1 MSPQTPAS
9 EAPVTWPPTGAGWGA
24 MSQSMHRS
32 LFPRKRENIEQG
44 AYVDWVTVS
53 KPRIER
59 DWGRK
64 SPPQGL
70 ALFLRAQ
77 VMLIK

>member
-1 MSPQTPAS
+1 MSH
-9 EAPVTWPPTGAGWGA
+9 
-24 MSQSMHRS
+24 SMHGA

-44 AYVDWVTVS
+44 AYVDQVTVS

-59 DWGRK
+59 DWRRK
-64 SPPQGL
+64 SPPPGL

-77 VMLIK
+77 EMLIK

>member
-1 MSPQTPAS
+1 MSH
-9 EAPVTWPPTGAGWGA
+9 
-24 MSQSMHRS
+24 SMHRA

-44 AYVDWVTVS
+44 AYVDRVTVS

-59 DWGRK
+59 DWRRK
-64 SPPQGL
+64 SPPRGL